1 MLFLRGITQPLT
13 ERRTLTDSAT
23 LAEGMRLADD
33 SEAMSQDPVLGVSAQ
48 AIEEPSEG
56 SAPPVTRRG

>member
-13 ERRTLTDSAT
+13 ERRALTDSAT

-33 SEAMSQDPVLGVSAQ
+33 TEAESQDPVLGVSAQ

-56 SAPPVTRRG
+56 IAQPVTRRG